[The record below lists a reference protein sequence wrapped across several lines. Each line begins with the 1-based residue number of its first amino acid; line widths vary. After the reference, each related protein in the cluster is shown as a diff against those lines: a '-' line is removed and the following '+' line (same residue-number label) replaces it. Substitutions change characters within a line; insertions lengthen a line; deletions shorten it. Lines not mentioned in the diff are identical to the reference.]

1 MFMHPQPVTAM
12 TTTSAIDYL
21 SEVDRYSA
29 HNYHPLPIVLE
40 RGDGA
45 WVWDVEGKRY
55 LDCLAAY
62 SAVNQGHRH
71 PAIVEAAKAQL
82 DRITLTSRAFHND
95 QMGPFLRELCE
106 LAGYERALPMNS
118 GAEAVETALKAVRRW
133 GYRVKGIPADKAR
146 IVVCAGNFHGRT
158 TTIVSF
164 SSDQGYKADFG
175 PFTPGFVII
184 PFGDVDAL
192 EAAIT
197 PHTAAFLVEPIQCE
211 GGVLIPPADYLRRAR
226 DLCREHKV
234 LLVADEIQT
243 GLGRTGK
250 MFCSEW
256 DGVRPDITIVGKALS
271 GGVYPVSAMLADAAV
286 MDVFEPG
293 SHGSTFGG
301 NPLAAAI
308 GRAALRVL
316 VEEKLPQRAHQ
327 LGSWFLGELKQ
338 IKSPHVQ
345 DVRGRGLMIGVEIKA
360 ASGPARPFCEEL
372 ARRGILCKET
382 HDQVIRF
389 APPLVVEKEALEW
402 AVGEVKEVLA

>member
-1 MFMHPQPVTAM
+1 M
-12 TTTSAIDYL
+12 TTAIDYL

-29 HNYHPLPIVLE
+29 HNYHPLPLVLE
-40 RGDGA
+40 RGEGA
-45 WVWDVEGKRY
+45 WVWDVEGKKY

-71 PAIVEAAKAQL
+71 PAIIEAAKAQL

-106 LAGYERALPMNS
+106 LAGYDRALPMNS

-133 GYRVKGIPADKAR
+133 GYRVKGIPADQAR

-164 SSDQGYKADFG
+164 SSDPGYQADFG
-175 PFTPGFVII
+175 PFTPGFTVI
-184 PFGDVDAL
+184 PFGDLDAL
-192 EAAIT
+192 KKAIT

-211 GGVLIPPADYLRRAR
+211 GGVLIPPAGYLRQVR
-226 DLCREHKV
+226 DLCREHQV

-256 DGVRPDITIVGKALS
+256 DDVRPDVLILGKALS
-271 GGVYPVSAMLADAAV
+271 GGVYPVSAMLADPAV

-316 VEEKLPQRAHQ
+316 VDEKLPARAHQ
-327 LGSWFLGELKQ
+327 LGTWFLRELKK
-338 IKSPHVQ
+338 IASPHIQ

-360 ASGPARPFCEEL
+360 SSGPARPFCEAL
-372 ARRGILCKET
+372 AKRGILCKET

-389 APPLVVEKEALEW
+389 APPLVVEQEALAW
-402 AVGEVKEVLA
+402 VVGELAEVLA

>member
-1 MFMHPQPVTAM
+1 M
-12 TTTSAIDYL
+12 TTAIDYL

-29 HNYHPLPIVLE
+29 HNYHPLPLVLE
-40 RGDGA
+40 RGEGA
-45 WVWDVEGKRY
+45 WVWDVEGKKY

-71 PAIVEAAKAQL
+71 PAIIEAAKAQL

-106 LAGYERALPMNS
+106 LAGYDRALPMNS

-133 GYRVKGIPADKAR
+133 GYRVKGIPADQAR

-164 SSDQGYKADFG
+164 SSDPGYQADFG
-175 PFTPGFVII
+175 PFTPGFTVI
-184 PFGDVDAL
+184 PFGDLDAL
-192 EAAIT
+192 KKAIT

-211 GGVLIPPADYLRRAR
+211 GGVLIPPAGYLRQVR
-226 DLCREHKV
+226 DLCREHHV

-256 DGVRPDITIVGKALS
+256 DDVRPDVLILGKALS
-271 GGVYPVSAMLADAAV
+271 GGVYPVSAMLADPAV

-316 VEEKLPQRAHQ
+316 VDEKLPARAHQ
-327 LGSWFLGELKQ
+327 LGTWFLRELKK
-338 IKSPHVQ
+338 IASPHIQ

-360 ASGPARPFCEEL
+360 SSGPARPFCEAL
-372 ARRGILCKET
+372 AKRGILCKET

-389 APPLVVEKEALEW
+389 APPLVVEQEALAW
-402 AVGEVKEVLA
+402 VVGELAEVLA

>member
-1 MFMHPQPVTAM
+1 M
-12 TTTSAIDYL
+12 TTTATDLL

-40 RGDGA
+40 RGEGA
-45 WVWDVEGKRY
+45 WVWDVDGKKY

-71 PAIVEAAKAQL
+71 PDIVAAAKAQL

-133 GYRVKGIPADKAR
+133 GYRVKHIPPDKAR
-146 IVVCAGNFHGRT
+146 IIVCANNFHGRT
-158 TTIVSF
+158 VTIVSA
-164 SSDQGYKADFG
+164 SSDPHYRADFG
-175 PFTPGFVII
+175 PFTPGFVVI
-184 PFGDVDAL
+184 PFGDADAL
-192 EAAIT
+192 EEAIT

-211 GGVLIPPADYLRRAR
+211 GGVLIPPAGYLKDAAEICRA
-226 DLCREHKV
+226 HKV

-250 MFCSEW
+250 LFASEW
-256 DGVRPDITIVGKALS
+256 EGVRPDAMIVGKALS

-316 VEEKLPQRAHQ
+316 VEERLPERAQREGA
-327 LGSWFLGELKQ
+327 WFLAELKK
-338 IKSPHVQ
+338 IKSPHVKE
-345 DVRGRGLMIGVEIKA
+345 VRGRGLMIGVEIKE

-389 APPLVVEKEALEW
+389 APPLVVEREALEW
-402 AVGEVKEVLA
+402 ALGEVREVLA